1 MSVAGLLSIPSGSR
15 AFATKDAYS
24 NNGSVSINLGK
35 TKGIIYVKSAALN
48 GDKIKCFMVKTSAVE
63 VIGSA
68 LDSTFENYVT
78 ATITNGDLVVTART
92 TSGSGFVNLNVWYF
106 G

>member
-1 MSVAGLLSIPSGSR
+1 MVAGLLSIPSGSR
-15 AFATKDAYS
+15 AFLSKSSYS

-35 TKGIIYVKSAALN
+35 TKGIVYVKASALN
-48 GDKIKCFMVKTSAVE
+48 GDNIKCFMAKTSSVE
-63 VIGSA
+63 VVGSA

-78 ATITNGDLVVTART
+78 ATITNGELIVTAKT
-92 TSGSGFVNLNVWYF
+92 TSGTGFVNLNIWYF